1 MIKRSIL
8 AASVALAVSNPAFA
22 QYSSTVFFGDSLSD
36 AGTYAA
42 IGAIPAGVGRFTT
55 NPGPVWA
62 EVLAGKLGT
71 SATPAVAGGTDYAV
85 GGARVSQLPG
95 YPPTNPLISQA
106 TPVATQ
112 ITNYLTAT
120 GGRADSSALYS
131 VWAGANDI
139 FTIAAT
145 PAVAQAYLA
154 QTAGEQV
161 AQIARLQAAG
171 ARYIIVPN
179 LPDIGSTPGGQ
190 AQGAAGAAGLTQLS
204 QGYNQLLFV
213 GLESAGLHAIPV
225 DIFTLFREVVA
236 NPAAYGFTDPQA
248 VTLPAC
254 TTASSL
260 ICSAASLRPGA
271 TPLNTVFADGVHP
284 TTGGHQVIAD
294 LVASELV
301 APGQISLLAESA
313 IKTRTALTETIY
325 NQIATSKWGSSGPT
339 RAWATLGGGR
349 LKFEQNADFAGAKG
363 NPYGL
368 TIGLDHRV
376 APDLLVG
383 VAGNATRIDP
393 DFNGGG
399 GFEQQDLALSIYA
412 AWEGGPLRISTVGTL
427 GRSEFDVTRD
437 VHLGPATR
445 SIHGSTGG
453 NNASL
458 AVQGA
463 FQLGGGALSHGPF
476 AGMNLQRLDID
487 QFNETDGGSAGLGY
501 GRQRRTSAIGSL
513 GYQASLDMGAVM
525 PFGRLSVE
533 HEFRDNERSITA
545 SVLSMTAPSFDMP
558 AARLERTWG
567 SATIGAAM
575 KFAPN
580 LTGSLALTSQ
590 FAQSNVRN
598 YSAQFGLSVGF

>member
-1 MIKRSIL
+1 M
-8 AASVALAVSNPAFA
+8 ALAVSNPAFA
-22 QYSSTVFFGDSLSD
+22 QYSGTIFFGDSLTDS
-36 AGTYAA
+36 GTFAA
-42 IGAIPAGVGRFTT
+42 IGAVPPGVGRFTT

-62 EVLAGKLGT
+62 EVLAGKFGT
-71 SATPAVAGGTDYAV
+71 SATPAVTGGTNYAV
-85 GGARVSQLPG
+85 GGARVTSLPG
-95 YPPTNPLISQA
+95 FPAAPPTDQA
-106 TPVATQ
+106 TPVTTQ
-112 ITNYLTAT
+112 ITNYLARN
-120 GGRADSSALYS
+120 GGQADGSALYS

-139 FTIAAT
+139 FTIAPT
-145 PAVAQAYLA
+145 PALAQAYLA

-171 ARYIIVPN
+171 ARYILVPTV
-179 LPDIGSTPGGQ
+179 PDIGSTPAGLS
-190 AQGAAGAAGLTQLS
+190 QGAAGAAGLTQLS
-204 QGYNQLLFV
+204 QGYNQLLFI
-213 GLESAGLHAIPV
+213 GLESAGLHVIPI
-225 DIFTLFREVVA
+225 DTFTFLREIVA
-236 NPAAYGFTDPQA
+236 NPTAYGFTDPQA
-248 VTLPAC
+248 VTVPAC
-254 TTASSL
+254 GATPSL

-271 TPLNTVFADGVHP
+271 TPFNTAFADGVHP
-284 TTGGHQVIAD
+284 TTGLHQISAD
-294 LVASELV
+294 FVAAQLA

-339 RAWATLGGGR
+339 RVWATLGGGR

-383 VAGNATRIDP
+383 VAGNASRVDP
-393 DFNGGG
+393 DFSGGG
-399 GFEQQDLALSIYA
+399 GFEQEELALSLYA

-445 SIHGSTGG
+445 SVHGSTGG

-463 FQLGGGALSHGPF
+463 FQLGAGALSHGPF
-476 AGMNLQRLDID
+476 VGMNLQRLDID
-487 QFNETDGGSAGLGY
+487 QFTESDGGAAGLGY

-513 GYQASLDMGAVM
+513 GYQASLDMGTVM

-533 HEFRDNERSITA
+533 HEFRDNDRSVTA
-545 SVLSMTAPSFDMP
+545 FVLSMTAPTFDLP
-558 AARLERTWG
+558 AAKLERTWG

-598 YSAQFGLSVGF
+598 YSAQLGLSMGF

>member
-1 MIKRSIL
+1 MIKRSVV
-8 AASVALAVSNPAFA
+8 AASVAIAVGNPAFA
-22 QYSSTVFFGDSLSD
+22 QYSGTVFFGDSLSD
-36 AGTYAA
+36 SGTYAA
-42 IGAIPAGVGRFTT
+42 IGAVPAGVGKFTT
-55 NPGPVWA
+55 NPGPVWS
-62 EVLAGKLGT
+62 EVLAGKFGS
-71 SATPAVAGGTDYAV
+71 SATPAVAGGTNYAV
-85 GGARVSQLPG
+85 GGARVASLPG
-95 YPPTNPLISQA
+95 YPATPPTDQA

-112 ITNYLTAT
+112 ITNYLARN
-120 GGRADSSALYS
+120 GGQADGSALFS

-139 FTIAAT
+139 FTIAPT
-145 PAVAQAYLA
+145 PTAAQAYLA
-154 QTAGEQV
+154 QTAAQQV
-161 AQIARLQAAG
+161 GQIARLQAAG
-171 ARYIIVPN
+171 ARYVVVPN
-179 LPDIGSTPGGQ
+179 LPDIGATPAGQ
-190 AQGAAGAAGLTQLS
+190 SQGAAGAAGLTQLS

-213 GLESAGLHAIPV
+213 GLESAGLHVIPI
-225 DIFTLFREVVA
+225 DTFTLLNEIIA
-236 NPAAYGFTDPQA
+236 NPAAYGFTGPQA
-248 VTLPAC
+248 TSIPAC
-254 TTASSL
+254 GSTPSL
-260 ICSAASLRPGA
+260 VCSAATLRPGA

-284 TTGGHQVIAD
+284 TTGAHQVVAD
-294 LVASELV
+294 FVAAQLA

-313 IKTRTALTETIY
+313 IKTRSALTETIY
-325 NQIATSKWGSSGPT
+325 NQLATAKWSSASAT

-376 APDLLVG
+376 TPDLLVG
-383 VAGNATRIDP
+383 IAGNATRVDP

-399 GFEQQDLALSIYA
+399 GFEQQDLALSLYA
-412 AWEGGPLRISTVGTL
+412 AWQGGPLRIATVGTL

-445 SIHGSTGG
+445 SVHGSTGG

-463 FQLGGGALSHGPF
+463 LQLGSGTLSHGPF
-476 AGMNLQRLDID
+476 VGMNLQRLDID
-487 QFNETDGGSAGLGY
+487 QFNESDGGSAGLGY
-501 GRQRRTSAIGSL
+501 ARQQRTSAIGSL
-513 GYQASLDMGAVM
+513 GYQASLDLGAIM

-533 HEFRDNERSITA
+533 HEFRSNERSITA
-545 SVLSMTAPSFDMP
+545 FVQSMTAPSFDLP

-598 YSAQFGLSVGF
+598 YSAQLGVSVGF